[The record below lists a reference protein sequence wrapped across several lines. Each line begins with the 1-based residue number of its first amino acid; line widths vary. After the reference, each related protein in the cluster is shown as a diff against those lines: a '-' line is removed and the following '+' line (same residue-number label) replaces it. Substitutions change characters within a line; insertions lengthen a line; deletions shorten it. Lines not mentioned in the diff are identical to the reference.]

1 MLVIVGL
8 TVFLVA
14 GLFAV
19 AGALGNAGA
28 DHPPTENFVVFGYHP
43 TGSTGTLFL
52 LRIMVGVVASL
63 GVTGLF
69 VGAQRSAS
77 RAAAARRA
85 AARFRRQRAF
95 DNRDRDT
102 RLEHQRRSDSA
113 DKIGAA
119 ARTREMASRT
129 REMAFSV
136 GIGAREPA
144 TPFAAPRSDHP
155 IG

>member
-14 GLFAV
+14 GLVAV

-28 DHPPTENFVVFGYHP
+28 DHPPTENFVVFGCRP
-43 TGSTGTLFL
+43 TGPTGTLFL

-63 GVTGLF
+63 F
-69 VGAQRSAS
+69 VGAHRSAS
-77 RAAAARRA
+77 RAADARRA

-102 RLEHQRRSDSA
+102 RLEHQRRSD
-113 DKIGAA
+113 
-119 ARTREMASRT
+119 TRNGLQR
-129 REMAFSV
+129 R
-136 GIGAREPA
+136 
-144 TPFAAPRSDHP
+144 
-155 IG
+155 